1 MKRGRWL
8 LIMSLLPAFPAGAQ
22 MTHRNP
28 VHVQPR
34 HEALQHEPPSHE
46 SAADRATAA
55 QKLKQ
60 AEQDKTARE
69 AAAAAASREQKEAET
84 RADAL
89 AQQRVEAAT
98 GLRRIEGAVL
108 DSSERLRD
116 AAMEQ
121 QRTEATLKQH
131 EEDFSRLLP
140 MVLRMS
146 RYPAETLLAVPAP
159 PAQALEGL
167 LVARGLAT
175 QLNQEAAALRQ
186 AQADAARS
194 RQEVAERERHLGS
207 ERLRQLAAAAALD
220 RQLDAAK
227 AQAAKAGD
235 AQKQEAVAA
244 AGLAAQAKSLRD
256 ALAAMDA
263 AEARAR
269 EKESQE
275 EKLAAASDA
284 LALKNAVGAKGSGGM
299 VVPVAGHVLRAWGAN
314 AEDGPAT
321 GITYST
327 APGAYVASPCAGHV
341 AFAAPFRSYG
351 QLLILECRGGYDFVL
366 AGLSRLD
373 AVVGRTVKAG
383 EPVGRMAGVDASSRA
398 TDRPSLYVELRQNGQ
413 PVNPAP
419 FLNTKG

>member
-1 MKRGRWL
+1 M
-8 LIMSLLPAFPAGAQ
+8 
-22 MTHRNP
+22 
-28 VHVQPR
+28 
-34 HEALQHEPPSHE
+34 
-46 SAADRATAA
+46 AA
-55 QKLKQ
+55 QKLQ
-60 AEQDKTARE
+60 LAEQDKASRE
-69 AAAAAASREQKEAET
+69 AAAAAASRERKAAQA

-89 AQQRVEAAT
+89 AQDRVAAAA

-108 DSSERLRD
+108 DSSEQLRD
-116 AAMEQ
+116 AAVEQ
-121 QRTEATLKQH
+121 KRTEAGLKQQ

-140 MVLRMS
+140 IVLRMS

-194 RQEVAERERHLGS
+194 RQNVAEHEKRLGAERM
-207 ERLRQLAAAAALD
+207 RQLAAAAALD
-220 RQLDAAK
+220 KQVDSAK
-227 AQAAKAGD
+227 AQAAKAED
-235 AQKQEAVAA
+235 AQKQESVAA
-244 AGLAAQAKSLRD
+244 AGLAAQARSLRD

-269 EKESQE
+269 EKESRAEKQE
-275 EKLAAASDA
+275 MAGGRSQR
-284 LALKNAVGAKGSGGM
+284 NGAGQKDPSGQKDTSGQQGGSAM
-299 VVPVAGHVLRAWGAN
+299 VVPVAGHVLRAWGAS

-327 APGAYVASPCAGHV
+327 APGAYVASPCTGRV

-373 AVVGRTVKAG
+373 AAVGRSVKAG
-383 EPVGRMAGVDASSRA
+383 EPVGRMAGTDASSRA
-398 TDRPSLYVELRQNGQ
+398 TDQPSLYVELRQNGQ